1 MSQPISI
8 VRSGKNWGEEMKAD
22 MKVDR
27 ARVSD
32 ANSMHR
38 LISHFADKGEMLPRA
53 LSEIY
58 DGIRDYFVVRK
69 GGRVIACAALHVTWA
84 DLAEIRSLAVD
95 KKEQNQS
102 IGSLLTQACLEEAKE
117 LGIPRVFCLVRK
129 PAFFEKHGFQL
140 IDKKE
145 LPQKVW
151 AECYRC
157 PKFPDCDEVALIRS
171 L

>member
-1 MSQPISI
+1 M
-8 VRSGKNWGEEMKAD
+8 VRCGKNWEEEEMKAD

-32 ANSMHR
+32 ATSLHQM
-38 LISHFADKGEMLPRA
+38 ISHFADKGEMLPRA

-58 DGIRDYFVVRK
+58 EDIRDYFVVRK
-69 GGRVIACAALHVTWA
+69 GSQVIACAALHVTWV

-95 KKEQNQS
+95 EKEQNQS
-102 IGSLLTQACLEEAKE
+102 IGSLLAQACLEEAKE

-129 PAFFEKHGFQL
+129 PAFFEKHDFQL
-140 IDKKE
+140 IDKTE

-157 PKFPDCDEVALIRS
+157 PKFPNCDEVALIRH

>member
-1 MSQPISI
+1 
-8 VRSGKNWGEEMKAD
+8 MKAD
-22 MKVDR
+22 VKVAR
-27 ARVSD
+27 AKVSD
-32 ANSMHR
+32 ATTMHQM
-38 LISHFADKGEMLPRA
+38 ISHFADKGEMLPRA

-69 GGRVIACAALHVTWA
+69 GSQVIGCVALHVTWV

-95 KKEQNQS
+95 EQEQNQS
-102 IGSLLTQACLEEAKE
+102 IGSLLVQACLEEAKE

-129 PAFFEKHGFQL
+129 PAFFERHGFQL
-140 IDKKE
+140 IDKTE

-157 PKFPDCDEVALIRS
+157 PKFPNCDEVALIRH

>member
-1 MSQPISI
+1 
-8 VRSGKNWGEEMKAD
+8 MKTD
-22 MKVDR
+22 IKVDR

-32 ANSMHR
+32 ANYMHR

-58 DGIRDYFVVRK
+58 EDIRDYFVVRK
-69 GGRVIACAALHVTWA
+69 RGRAIACAALHVTWV
-84 DLAEIRSLAVD
+84 DLAEIRSLAVNEQ
-95 KKEQNQS
+95 EQNQR
-102 IGSLLTQACLEEAKE
+102 IGSTLVQACLEEAEE

-140 IDKKE
+140 IDKTE
-145 LPQKVW
+145 LPHKVW

-157 PKFPDCDEVALIRS
+157 PKFPDCDEVALIHH

>member
-1 MSQPISI
+1 
-8 VRSGKNWGEEMKAD
+8 MKTD
-22 MKVDR
+22 MQVDR
-27 ARVSD
+27 ARVTD

-38 LISHFADKGEMLPRA
+38 LISQFADKGEMLPRA

-69 GGRVIACAALHVTWA
+69 EGRVIACAALQVTWA

-95 KKEQNQS
+95 KQEQNQS
-102 IGSLLTQACLEEAKE
+102 IGSLLIQACLKDAKE

-129 PAFFEKHGFQL
+129 PAFFEKHGFRL

-157 PKFPDCDEVALIRS
+157 PKFPDCDEVALICH

>member
-1 MSQPISI
+1 
-8 VRSGKNWGEEMKAD
+8 MKAD
-22 MKVDR
+22 IKVAR

-32 ANSMHR
+32 ANSMHQI
-38 LISHFADKGEMLPRA
+38 ISHFADKGEMLPRA

-58 DGIRDYFVVRK
+58 EDIRDYFVVRK
-69 GGRVIACAALHVTWA
+69 RGRVIACAALHVTWV

-95 KKEQNQS
+95 EQEQNQR
-102 IGSLLTQACLEEAKE
+102 IGSALVQACLEEAKE
-117 LGIPRVFCLVRK
+117 LGIRRVFCLVRK

-140 IDKKE
+140 IDKTK
-145 LPQKVW
+145 LPHKVW

-157 PKFPDCDEVALIRS
+157 PKFPDCDEVALIHY

>member
-1 MSQPISI
+1 
-8 VRSGKNWGEEMKAD
+8 MKAD

-27 ARVSD
+27 AKVSD
-32 ANSMHR
+32 ANSVHR
-38 LISHFADKGEMLPRA
+38 LISHFADRGEVLPRA

-58 DGIRDYFVVRK
+58 EGIRDYFVVRK
-69 GGRVIACAALHVTWA
+69 EGRVIACAALQVTWV

-95 KKEQNQS
+95 EQAQS
-102 IGSLLTQACLEEAKE
+102 QEIGSKLVQACVEEAKE

-151 AECYRC
+151 ADCYRC
-157 PKFPDCDEVALIRS
+157 PKFPDCDEVALMRQ

>member
-1 MSQPISI
+1 
-8 VRSGKNWGEEMKAD
+8 MKAD

-69 GGRVIACAALHVTWA
+69 GGQVIACAALHVTWA

-102 IGSLLTQACLEEAKE
+102 IGSLLTQACLGEAQE

-157 PKFPDCDEVALIRS
+157 PKFPDCDEVALIRH

>member
-1 MSQPISI
+1 
-8 VRSGKNWGEEMKAD
+8 MKAD
-22 MKVDR
+22 IKVEK

-38 LISHFADKGEMLPRA
+38 MISYFADKGEMLPRA
-53 LSEIY
+53 LSDIY
-58 DGIRDYFVVRK
+58 EGIREYFVVK
-69 GGRVIACAALHVTWA
+69 EGDQVVACVALHVTWV
-84 DLAEIRSLAVD
+84 DLAEIRSLAVAEQ
-95 KKEQNQS
+95 EQNQR
-102 IGSLLTQACLEEAKE
+102 IGSLLIQACLKEAKE
-117 LGIPRVFCLVRK
+117 LDIPKVFCLVRK

-140 IDKKE
+140 VDKTE

-157 PKFPDCDEVALIRS
+157 PKFPNCDEVALIRY

>member
-1 MSQPISI
+1 
-8 VRSGKNWGEEMKAD
+8 MKTD
-22 MKVDR
+22 IKVDR

-32 ANSMHR
+32 ANSMHQ
-38 LISHFADKGEMLPRA
+38 LISHFADKGEVLPRA

-58 DGIRDYFVVRK
+58 EDIRDYFVVRK
-69 GGRVIACAALHVTWA
+69 RGRVIACAALHVTWV
-84 DLAEIRSLAVD
+84 DLAEIKSLAVD
-95 KKEQNQS
+95 EKAQNQRV
-102 IGSLLTQACLEEAKE
+102 GSSLIQTCLEEAKE

-129 PAFFEKHGFQL
+129 PAFFKKHGFQL

-157 PKFPDCDEVALIRS
+157 PKFPDCDEVALIRH

>member
-1 MSQPISI
+1 
-8 VRSGKNWGEEMKAD
+8 MKAD
-22 MKVDR
+22 TKVDR
-27 ARVSD
+27 ARVTD

-38 LISHFADKGEMLPRA
+38 LISCFADRGEMLPRA

-69 GGRVIACAALHVTWA
+69 GGQIIACAALQVTWA

-95 KKEQNQS
+95 EKEQNQN
-102 IGSLLTQACLEEAKE
+102 IGSLLIQACLKDAKE
-117 LGIPRVFCLVRK
+117 LGIPTVFCLVRK
-129 PAFFEKHGFQL
+129 PAFFEKHGFRL

-157 PKFPDCDEVALIRS
+157 PKFPDCDEVALVCH

>member
-1 MSQPISI
+1 
-8 VRSGKNWGEEMKAD
+8 MKAD
-22 MKVDR
+22 IKVDR
-27 ARVSD
+27 ARVGD
-32 ANSMHR
+32 ASSVHR
-38 LISHFADKGEMLPRA
+38 LISRFSDKGEVLPRA

-69 GGRVIACAALHVTWA
+69 GGRVVACAALHVTWV

-95 KKEQNQS
+95 EQEQKQR
-102 IGSLLTQACLEEAKE
+102 IGSLLVQACIDEAKE
-117 LGIPRVFCLVRK
+117 LGIPKVFCLVRK
-129 PAFFEKHGFQL
+129 PAFFERHGFEL
-140 IDKKE
+140 IDKTE

-157 PKFPDCDEVALIRS
+157 PKFPNCDEVALIRH

>member
-1 MSQPISI
+1 ML
-8 VRSGKNWGEEMKAD
+8 RCARNWEEEEIKTD
-22 MKVDR
+22 IKVDR

-32 ANSMHR
+32 ANSLHR

-69 GGRVIACAALHVTWA
+69 GGQVIACAALQVTWA
-84 DLAEIRSLAVD
+84 DLAEVRSLAVD
-95 KKEQNQS
+95 EQEQNQR
-102 IGSLLTQACLEEAKE
+102 IGSLLIQACLNDAKE
-117 LGIPRVFCLVRK
+117 LGIPKVFCLVRK
-129 PAFFEKHGFQL
+129 APFFEKHGFRL
-140 IDKKE
+140 VDKKE
-145 LPQKVW
+145 LPHKVW

-157 PKFPDCDEVALIRS
+157 PKFPDCDEVALICD

>member
-1 MSQPISI
+1 
-8 VRSGKNWGEEMKAD
+8 MKAD

-27 ARVSD
+27 AKVSD
-32 ANSMHR
+32 ATSMHQM
-38 LISHFADKGEMLPRA
+38 ISHFADKGEILPRA

-58 DGIRDYFVVRK
+58 EDIRDYFVVRK
-69 GGRVIACAALHVTWA
+69 GNQVIACAALHVTWV

-95 KKEQNQS
+95 EKEQNQQ
-102 IGSLLTQACLEEAKE
+102 IGSLLIQACLKEAKE

-129 PAFFEKHGFQL
+129 PAFFEKHGFKL
-140 IDKKE
+140 IDKME

-157 PKFPDCDEVALIRS
+157 PKFPNCDEVALIRHF
-171 L
+171 

>member
-1 MSQPISI
+1 M
-8 VRSGKNWGEEMKAD
+8 VRCGRNWEAEQVKAD
-22 MKVDR
+22 IKVDR
-27 ARVSD
+27 ARVRD

-58 DGIRDYFVVRK
+58 EGIRDYFVVRRR
-69 GGRVIACAALHVTWA
+69 GRVIACAALQVTWV

-95 KKEQNQS
+95 EKEQNQR
-102 IGSLLTQACLEEAKE
+102 IGSALIRACLEEAQE

-129 PAFFEKHGFQL
+129 PAFFERHGFRL

-151 AECYRC
+151 ADCYRC
-157 PKFPDCDEVALIRS
+157 PQFPDCDEIALMCR

>member
-1 MSQPISI
+1 ML
-8 VRSGKNWGEEMKAD
+8 AD
-22 MKVDR
+22 IKVEK

-32 ANSMHR
+32 AASIHR
-38 LISHFADKGEMLPRA
+38 MISHFADKGEMLPRA

-58 DGIRDYFVVRK
+58 DGIRDYFVVRES
-69 GGRVIACAALHVTWA
+69 GQVVACAALHVTWV

-95 KKEQNQS
+95 EKEQKQR
-102 IGSLLTQACLEEAKE
+102 IGSLLVQACLEEAKE

-140 IDKKE
+140 VDKME

-157 PKFPDCDEVALIRS
+157 PKFPNCDEVALVRH

>member
-1 MSQPISI
+1 
-8 VRSGKNWGEEMKAD
+8 MKAD
-22 MKVDR
+22 IKVEK

-38 LISHFADKGEMLPRA
+38 MISHFADKGEMLPRA
-53 LSEIY
+53 LSDIY
-58 DGIRDYFVVRK
+58 EGIREYFVVK
-69 GGRVIACAALHVTWA
+69 EGDQVVACVALHVTWV
-84 DLAEIRSLAVD
+84 DLAEIRSLAVAEQ
-95 KKEQNQS
+95 EQNQR
-102 IGSLLTQACLEEAKE
+102 IGSLLIQACLKEAKE

-129 PAFFEKHGFQL
+129 PGFFERHGFQL
-140 IDKKE
+140 IDKAE

-157 PKFPDCDEVALIRS
+157 PKFPNCDEVALIRY

>member
-1 MSQPISI
+1 
-8 VRSGKNWGEEMKAD
+8 MKAD
-22 MKVDR
+22 TKVDR
-27 ARVSD
+27 ARVTD

-38 LISHFADKGEMLPRA
+38 LISRFADRGEMLPRA

-69 GGRVIACAALHVTWA
+69 GGQIIACAALQVTWA

-95 KKEQNQS
+95 EKEQNQN
-102 IGSLLTQACLEEAKE
+102 IGSLLIQACLKDAKE
-117 LGIPRVFCLVRK
+117 LGIPTVFCLVRK
-129 PAFFEKHGFQL
+129 PAFFEKHGFRL

-157 PKFPDCDEVALIRS
+157 PKFPDCDEVALVCH

>member
-1 MSQPISI
+1 
-8 VRSGKNWGEEMKAD
+8 MKAD

-27 ARVSD
+27 AKVGD
-32 ANSMHR
+32 ANSVHR
-38 LISHFADKGEMLPRA
+38 LISHFADRGEVLPRA

-58 DGIRDYFVVRK
+58 EGIRDYFVVRK
-69 GGRVIACAALHVTWA
+69 EGHIIACAALQVTWV

-95 KKEQNQS
+95 EQAQS
-102 IGSLLTQACLEEAKE
+102 QEIGSKLVQACLDEAKE

-151 AECYRC
+151 ADCYRC
-157 PKFPDCDEVALIRS
+157 PKFPDCDEVALMRK

>member
-1 MSQPISI
+1 
-8 VRSGKNWGEEMKAD
+8 MKAD
-22 MKVDR
+22 IRVDR

-69 GGRVIACAALHVTWA
+69 GSQVIACAALHVTWV

-95 KKEQNQS
+95 ENEQNQR
-102 IGSLLTQACLEEAKE
+102 IGSLLAQACLEEAKE

-129 PAFFEKHGFQL
+129 PAFFERHGFQL
-140 IDKKE
+140 IDKTE

-157 PKFPDCDEVALIRS
+157 PKFPNCDEVALIRQ

>member
-1 MSQPISI
+1 
-8 VRSGKNWGEEMKAD
+8 MKAD
-22 MKVDR
+22 IKVDR

-38 LISHFADKGEMLPRA
+38 LISHFADKGEVLPRA

-58 DGIRDYFVVRK
+58 EDIRDYFVVRK
-69 GGRVIACAALHVTWA
+69 RGRVIACAALHVTWV

-95 KKEQNQS
+95 EQAQNQRV
-102 IGSLLTQACLEEAKE
+102 GSALVQACLEEAEE
-117 LGIPRVFCLVRK
+117 LGISQVFCLVRK
-129 PAFFEKHGFQL
+129 PAFFKKHGFQL
-140 IDKKE
+140 IDKTE
-145 LPQKVW
+145 LPHKVW

-157 PKFPDCDEVALIRS
+157 PKFPDCDEVALICH

>member
-1 MSQPISI
+1 
-8 VRSGKNWGEEMKAD
+8 MKAD
-22 MKVDR
+22 IKVDR
-27 ARVSD
+27 AKVSD
-32 ANSMHR
+32 ATAMHQM
-38 LISHFADKGEMLPRA
+38 ISHFADKGEMLPRA

-69 GGRVIACAALHVTWA
+69 GSQVIGCVALHVTWV

-95 KKEQNQS
+95 EQEQNQS
-102 IGSLLTQACLEEAKE
+102 IGSLLVQACLDEAKE

-129 PAFFEKHGFQL
+129 PTFFEKHGFQL
-140 IDKKE
+140 IDKTE

-157 PKFPDCDEVALIRS
+157 PKFPNCDEVALIHH

>member
-1 MSQPISI
+1 
-8 VRSGKNWGEEMKAD
+8 MKAD
-22 MKVDR
+22 IKVEK

-38 LISHFADKGEMLPRA
+38 MISYFADKGEMLPRA
-53 LSEIY
+53 LSDIY
-58 DGIRDYFVVRK
+58 EGIREYFVVK
-69 GGRVIACAALHVTWA
+69 EGDQVVACVALHVTWV
-84 DLAEIRSLAVD
+84 DLAEIRSLAVAEQ
-95 KKEQNQS
+95 EQNQR
-102 IGSLLTQACLEEAKE
+102 IGSLLIQACLKEAKE
-117 LGIPRVFCLVRK
+117 LDIPKVFCLVRK

-140 IDKKE
+140 IDKTE

-157 PKFPDCDEVALIRS
+157 PKFPNCDEVALIRY

>member
-1 MSQPISI
+1 M
-8 VRSGKNWGEEMKAD
+8 R
-22 MKVDR
+22 
-27 ARVSD
+27 D
-32 ANSMHR
+32 ATSMHQM
-38 LISHFADKGEMLPRA
+38 ISHFADKGEMLPRA

-58 DGIRDYFVVRK
+58 EDIRDYFVVRE
-69 GGRVIACAALHVTWA
+69 GGRVIACAALHVTWV

-95 KKEQNQS
+95 EKEQKQR
-102 IGSLLTQACLEEAKE
+102 IGSLLIQACLEEAKE

-140 IDKKE
+140 IDKME

-157 PKFPDCDEVALIRS
+157 PKFPNCDELALIHR

>member
-1 MSQPISI
+1 
-8 VRSGKNWGEEMKAD
+8 MKAD

-27 ARVSD
+27 AKVGD
-32 ANSMHR
+32 ANSVHR
-38 LISHFADKGEMLPRA
+38 LIGHFADKGEVLPRA

-58 DGIRDYFVVRK
+58 EGIRDYFVVRQ
-69 GGRVIACAALHVTWA
+69 GGRVIACAALQVTWV

-95 KKEQNQS
+95 ERAQS
-102 IGSLLTQACLEEAKE
+102 QEIGSSLVQACLEEAKE
-117 LGIPRVFCLVRK
+117 LGIPKVFCLVRK

-157 PKFPDCDEVALIRS
+157 PKFPDCDEVALVRQ

>member
-1 MSQPISI
+1 
-8 VRSGKNWGEEMKAD
+8 MKAD
-22 MKVDR
+22 TKVDR
-27 ARVSD
+27 ARVTD

-38 LISHFADKGEMLPRA
+38 LISRFADRGEMLPRA

-69 GGRVIACAALHVTWA
+69 GGQIIACAALQVTWA

-95 KKEQNQS
+95 EKEQNQN
-102 IGSLLTQACLEEAKE
+102 IGSLLIQACLKDAKE
-117 LGIPRVFCLVRK
+117 LGIPTVFCLVRK
-129 PAFFEKHGFQL
+129 PTFFEKHGFRL

-157 PKFPDCDEVALIRS
+157 PKFPDCDEVALVCH

>member
-1 MSQPISI
+1 
-8 VRSGKNWGEEMKAD
+8 VKAD
-22 MKVDR
+22 IKVDR
-27 ARVSD
+27 ARVRD

-58 DGIRDYFVVRK
+58 EGIRDYFVVRRR
-69 GGRVIACAALHVTWA
+69 GRVIACAALQVTWV

-95 KKEQNQS
+95 EKEQNQR
-102 IGSLLTQACLEEAKE
+102 IGSALIRACLEEAQE

-129 PAFFEKHGFQL
+129 PAFFERHGFRL

-151 AECYRC
+151 ADCYRC
-157 PKFPDCDEVALIRS
+157 PQFPDCDEIALMCR